1 MLTVAEKESKL
12 WSLGIWL
19 LVLGSKYVEFFSLSW
34 HPNNEIYIGFFFFF
48 KKRKSCLIS
57 CLSAAKMGMKSVKVI
72 HYASWGLVY
81 LLKYS
86 VSAMIGLV
94 RQDFLAFVGL

>member
-1 MLTVAEKESKL
+1 
-12 WSLGIWL
+12 
-19 LVLGSKYVEFFSLSW
+19 
-34 HPNNEIYIGFFFFF
+34 
-48 KKRKSCLIS
+48 
-57 CLSAAKMGMKSVKVI
+57 MGMKSVKVI
-72 HYASWGLVY
+72 HYASWGFVY